1 MILTRKEEKLGKSE
15 AVYQLLLKMNEK
27 YSKYLINIWD
37 MKNQDDT
44 VDLACAKEILFFEDA
59 IVILSKKEYGMFIN
73 LDHVMSIDLVIKEE
87 KQCVL

>member
-44 VDLACAKEILFFEDA
+44 IDLAGVKEILFFEDA
-59 IVILSKKEYGMFIN
+59 IIILSKKEYASFIN
-73 LDHVMSIDLVIKEE
+73 LNHVLSIELVIK
-87 KQCVL
+87 KVY